1 MMYGVIND
9 DIIPCVLYVQLLRA
23 QTLDLGYTLLPRT
36 RSGTH
41 TRLPKRSASCPELL
55 LLHTI

>member
-1 MMYGVIND
+1 MIKD
-9 DIIPCVLYVQLLRA
+9 DWTPCVLYVQLLRA

>member
-1 MMYGVIND
+1 MPM
-9 DIIPCVLYVQLLRA
+9 QLLRA

-41 TRLPKRSASCPELL
+41 TKLPKRSASCPELL
-55 LLHTI
+55 MLHSL